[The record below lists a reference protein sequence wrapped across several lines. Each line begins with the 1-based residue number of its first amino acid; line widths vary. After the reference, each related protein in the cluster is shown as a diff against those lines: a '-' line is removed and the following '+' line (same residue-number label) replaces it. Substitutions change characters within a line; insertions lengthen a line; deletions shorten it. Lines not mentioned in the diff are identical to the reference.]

1 MIREYNMRRF
11 EPLGRNDTM
20 RGFFN
25 KVAEHI
31 DKLDSE
37 GQRKQYRLL
46 VEELSFYE
54 SVFRSM
60 REGVLVVDA
69 TGRTVYANEAVA
81 RLTGFDG
88 AKAKGRPVR
97 HILPDWDWDNLLAP
111 SDEGQGWTRQ
121 ASCEIEVTYPERR
134 LLEIQSTPSANGTV
148 LLVRDVTLSRAREES
163 AIESSRSDAVRDLA
177 AGVAHEIGNPLNAI
191 SLNLQLL
198 AREFRH
204 EPDEERRER
213 LLQDISTAQNEVKR
227 LEDIIKGFLSALRPA
242 KLNLVRGSLDAPLK
256 DTLAAFKAQFED
268 RRIQMRLA
276 LPSALPSV
284 LIDRAQME
292 QVFFNLVKNAL
303 EAMKDG
309 GALDIAVAADD
320 RDVRVFFRDNGSG
333 MDAATLSRI
342 FEPYHTTK
350 EEGTGLGLM
359 VSRRIVR
366 AHGGEIDVES
376 KPGTGTAFTVRIPRL
391 EKRVRRLK

>member
-1 MIREYNMRRF
+1 
-11 EPLGRNDTM
+11 M

-31 DKLDSE
+31 DKLDAE

-54 SVFRSM
+54 SVFSSL

-69 TGRTVYANEAVA
+69 AGTTVYANEAVA

-134 LLEIQSTPSANGTV
+134 ILEVQATPSANGTV
-148 LLVRDVTLSRAREES
+148 LLVRDVTLARAQEES
-163 AIESSRSDAVRDLA
+163 ARESSRTDAVRDLA

-198 AREFRH
+198 AREFRR
-204 EPDEERRER
+204 EPDEERRTR
-213 LLQDISTAQNEVKR
+213 LLHDIATSQNEVKR
-227 LEDIIKGFLSALRPA
+227 LEGIIKGFLSAIRPA
-242 KLNLVRGSLDAPLK
+242 KLNLVPGSILDPLTDTLDAM
-256 DTLAAFKAQFED
+256 KAQFED
-268 RRIQMRLA
+268 RRIQTQLNLPTA
-276 LPSALPSV
+276 LPTV
-284 LIDRAQME
+284 LVDHAQME
-292 QVFFNLVKNAL
+292 QVFFNLVKNAI

-309 GALDIAVAADD
+309 GSLDIEVAADD
-320 RDVRVFFRDNGSG
+320 RDVHVVFRDNGTG
-333 MDAATLSRI
+333 MDAATLAHI
-342 FEPYHTTK
+342 FEPYQTSK
-350 EEGTGLGLM
+350 EQGSGLGLM
-359 VSRRIVR
+359 LSRRIVH

-376 KPGTGTAFTVRIPRL
+376 KPGAGTAFTVRIPRL

>member
-1 MIREYNMRRF
+1 
-11 EPLGRNDTM
+11 M

-31 DKLDSE
+31 DKLDAE
-37 GQRKQYRLL
+37 GQRAQYRLL
-46 VEELSFYE
+46 VKELSFYE
-54 SVFRSM
+54 SVFRSL

-69 TGRTVYANEAVA
+69 DGTTVYANEAVA

-88 AKAKGRPVR
+88 AKARGRPVR
-97 HILPDWDWDNLLAP
+97 HLLPDWDWDNLLAP
-111 SDEGQGWTRQ
+111 SDEGKGWTRQ

-198 AREFRH
+198 AREFRR
-204 EPDEERRER
+204 ETDETRRTR
-213 LLQDISTAQNEVKR
+213 LLYDISTAQNEVRR
-227 LEDIIKGFLSALRPA
+227 LEGIIKGFLSALRPA
-242 KLNLVRGSLDAPLK
+242 KLNLVPGSLVDPLT
-256 DTLAAFKAQFED
+256 DTLDALKAQFED
-268 RRIQMRLA
+268 RRIQTQLS
-276 LPSALPSV
+276 LPSALPTV
-284 LIDRAQME
+284 LVDRAQME

-309 GALDIAVAADD
+309 GSLEIEVDADD
-320 RDVRVFFRDNGSG
+320 RDVHVVIRDNGSG
-333 MDAATLSRI
+333 MDAATLAHI
-342 FEPYHTTK
+342 FEPYQTSK
-350 EEGTGLGLM
+350 EHGSGLGLM
-359 VSRRIVR
+359 LSRRIVH

-376 KPGTGTAFTVRIPRL
+376 KPGAGTAFTVRIPRL

>member
-1 MIREYNMRRF
+1 
-11 EPLGRNDTM
+11 M

-31 DKLDSE
+31 DKLDAE
-37 GQRKQYRLL
+37 GQRAQYRLL
-46 VEELSFYE
+46 VKELTFYE
-54 SVFRSM
+54 SVFRSL

-69 TGRTVYANEAVA
+69 DGTTVYANEAVA

-88 AKAKGRPVR
+88 AKARGRPVR
-97 HILPDWDWDNLLAP
+97 HLLPDWDWDNLLAP
-111 SDEGQGWTRQ
+111 SDEGKGWTRQ

-198 AREFRH
+198 AREFRR
-204 EPDEERRER
+204 EADETRRTR
-213 LLQDISTAQNEVKR
+213 LLHDISTAQNEVRR
-227 LEDIIKGFLSALRPA
+227 LEGIIKGFLSALRPA
-242 KLNLVRGSLDAPLK
+242 KLNLVPGSLVDPLT
-256 DTLAAFKAQFED
+256 DTLDALKAQFED
-268 RRIQMRLA
+268 RRIQTQLS
-276 LPSALPSV
+276 LPSALPTV
-284 LIDRAQME
+284 LVDRAQME

-309 GALDIAVAADD
+309 GSLEIEVDADD
-320 RDVRVFFRDNGSG
+320 RDVHVVIRDNGSG
-333 MDAATLSRI
+333 MDAATLAHI
-342 FEPYHTTK
+342 FEPYQTSK
-350 EEGTGLGLM
+350 EHGSGLGLM
-359 VSRRIVR
+359 LSRRIVH

-376 KPGTGTAFTVRIPRL
+376 KPGAGTAFTVRIPRL

>member
-1 MIREYNMRRF
+1 
-11 EPLGRNDTM
+11 M

-31 DKLDSE
+31 DKLDAE

-54 SVFRSM
+54 SVFSSL

-69 TGRTVYANEAVA
+69 AGTTVYANEAVA

-88 AKAKGRPVR
+88 AKARGRPVR
-97 HILPDWDWDNLLAP
+97 HLLPDWDWDNLLAP
-111 SDEGQGWTRQ
+111 SDEGKGWTRQ

-198 AREFRH
+198 AREFRR
-204 EPDEERRER
+204 ETDETRRTR
-213 LLQDISTAQNEVKR
+213 LLHDISTAQNEVRR
-227 LEDIIKGFLSALRPA
+227 LEGIIKGFLSALRPA
-242 KLNLVRGSLDAPLK
+242 KLNLVPGSLVDPLT
-256 DTLAAFKAQFED
+256 DTLDALKAQFED
-268 RRIQMRLA
+268 RRIQTQLS
-276 LPSALPSV
+276 LPSALPTV
-284 LIDRAQME
+284 LVDRAQME

-309 GALDIAVAADD
+309 GSLEIEVDADD
-320 RDVRVFFRDNGSG
+320 RDVHVVIRDNGSG
-333 MDAATLSRI
+333 MDAATLAHI
-342 FEPYHTTK
+342 FEPYQTSK
-350 EEGTGLGLM
+350 EHGSGLGLM
-359 VSRRIVR
+359 LSRRIVH

-376 KPGTGTAFTVRIPRL
+376 KPGAGTAFTVRIPRL

>member
-1 MIREYNMRRF
+1 
-11 EPLGRNDTM
+11 M

-31 DKLDSE
+31 DKLDAE

-54 SVFRSM
+54 SVFSSL

-69 TGRTVYANEAVA
+69 AGTTVYANEAVA

-111 SDEGQGWTRQ
+111 PNEGRGWTRQ

-134 LLEIQSTPSANGTV
+134 ILEVQATPSVNGSV
-148 LLVRDVTLSRAREES
+148 LLVRDVTLARAQEES
-163 AIESSRSDAVRDLA
+163 ARESSRTDAVRDLA

-198 AREFRH
+198 AREFRR
-204 EPDEERRER
+204 EPDEERRAR
-213 LLQDISTAQNEVKR
+213 LLHDIATSQNEVKR
-227 LEDIIKGFLSALRPA
+227 LEGIIKGFLSAIRPA
-242 KLNLVRGSLDAPLK
+242 KLNLVPGSILDPLTDTLDAM
-256 DTLAAFKAQFED
+256 KAQFED
-268 RRIQMRLA
+268 RRIQTQLNLPTA
-276 LPSALPSV
+276 LPTV
-284 LIDRAQME
+284 LVDHAQME
-292 QVFFNLVKNAL
+292 QVFFNLVKNAI

-309 GALDIAVAADD
+309 GSLDIEVEADD
-320 RDVRVFFRDNGSG
+320 RDVHVIFRDNGTG
-333 MDAATLSRI
+333 MDAATLAHI
-342 FEPYHTTK
+342 FEPYQTSK
-350 EEGTGLGLM
+350 EQGSGLGLM
-359 VSRRIVR
+359 LSRRIVH

-376 KPGTGTAFTVRIPRL
+376 KPGAGTAFTVRIPRL

>member
-1 MIREYNMRRF
+1 
-11 EPLGRNDTM
+11 M

-31 DKLDSE
+31 DKLDAE

-54 SVFRSM
+54 SVFSSL

-69 TGRTVYANEAVA
+69 AGTTVYANEAVA

-134 LLEIQSTPSANGTV
+134 ILEVQATPSANGTV
-148 LLVRDVTLSRAREES
+148 LLVRDVTLARAQEES
-163 AIESSRSDAVRDLA
+163 ARESSRTDAVRDLA

-204 EPDEERRER
+204 EPNEERRAR
-213 LLQDISTAQNEVKR
+213 LLHDIATSQNEVKR
-227 LEDIIKGFLSALRPA
+227 LEGIIKGFLSAIRPA
-242 KLNLVRGSLDAPLK
+242 KLNLVPGSILDPLTDTLDAM
-256 DTLAAFKAQFED
+256 KAQFED
-268 RRIQMRLA
+268 RRIQTQLNLPTA
-276 LPSALPSV
+276 LPTV
-284 LIDRAQME
+284 LVDHAQME
-292 QVFFNLVKNAL
+292 QVFFNLVKNAI

-309 GALDIAVAADD
+309 GSLDIEVAADD
-320 RDVRVFFRDNGSG
+320 RDVHVVFRDNGTG
-333 MDAATLSRI
+333 MDAATLAHI
-342 FEPYHTTK
+342 FEPYQTSK
-350 EEGTGLGLM
+350 KQGSGLGLM
-359 VSRRIVR
+359 LSRRIVH

-376 KPGTGTAFTVRIPRL
+376 KPGAGTAFTVRNPRL

>member
-1 MIREYNMRRF
+1 
-11 EPLGRNDTM
+11 M

-31 DKLDSE
+31 DKLDAE

-54 SVFRSM
+54 SVFSSL

-69 TGRTVYANEAVA
+69 AGTTVYANEAVA

-134 LLEIQSTPSANGTV
+134 ILEVQATPSVNGTV
-148 LLVRDVTLSRAREES
+148 LLVRDVTLTRAQEES
-163 AIESSRSDAVRDLA
+163 ARESSRTDAVRDLA

-198 AREFRH
+198 AREFRR
-204 EPDEERRER
+204 EPDDERRAR
-213 LLQDISTAQNEVKR
+213 LLHDIATSQNEVKR
-227 LEDIIKGFLSALRPA
+227 LEGIIKGFLSAIRPA
-242 KLNLVRGSLDAPLK
+242 KLNLVPGSILDPLTDTLDAM
-256 DTLAAFKAQFED
+256 KAQFED
-268 RRIQMRLA
+268 RRIQTQLNLPTA
-276 LPSALPSV
+276 LPTV
-284 LIDRAQME
+284 LVDRAQME
-292 QVFFNLVKNAL
+292 QVFFNLVKNAI

-309 GALDIAVAADD
+309 GSLDIEVAADD
-320 RDVRVFFRDNGSG
+320 RDVHVVFRDNGTG
-333 MDAATLSRI
+333 MDAATLAHI
-342 FEPYHTTK
+342 FEPYQTSK
-350 EEGTGLGLM
+350 EQGSGLGLM
-359 VSRRIVR
+359 LSRRIVH

-376 KPGTGTAFTVRIPRL
+376 KPGAGTAFTVRIPRL

>member
-1 MIREYNMRRF
+1 
-11 EPLGRNDTM
+11 M

-31 DKLDSE
+31 DKLDAE
-37 GQRKQYRLL
+37 GQRAQYRLL
-46 VEELSFYE
+46 VKELSFYE
-54 SVFRSM
+54 SVFRSL

-69 TGRTVYANEAVA
+69 DGTTVYANEAVA

-88 AKAKGRPVR
+88 AKARGRPVC
-97 HILPDWDWDNLLAP
+97 HLLPDWDWDNLLAP
-111 SDEGQGWTRQ
+111 SDEGKGWTRQ

-198 AREFRH
+198 AREFRR
-204 EPDEERRER
+204 ETDETRRTR
-213 LLQDISTAQNEVKR
+213 LLHDISTAQNEVRR
-227 LEDIIKGFLSALRPA
+227 LEGIIKGFLSALRPA
-242 KLNLVRGSLDAPLK
+242 KLNLVPGSLVDPLT
-256 DTLAAFKAQFED
+256 DTLDALKAQFED
-268 RRIQMRLA
+268 RRIQTQLS
-276 LPSALPSV
+276 LPSALPTV
-284 LIDRAQME
+284 LVDRAQME

-309 GALDIAVAADD
+309 GSLEIEVDADD
-320 RDVRVFFRDNGSG
+320 RDVHVVIRDNGSG
-333 MDAATLSRI
+333 MDAATLAHI
-342 FEPYHTTK
+342 FEPYQTSK
-350 EEGTGLGLM
+350 EHGSGLGLM
-359 VSRRIVR
+359 LSRRIVH

-376 KPGTGTAFTVRIPRL
+376 KPGAGTAFTVRIPRL

>member
-1 MIREYNMRRF
+1 
-11 EPLGRNDTM
+11 M

-31 DKLDSE
+31 DKLDAE

-54 SVFRSM
+54 SVFRSL

-69 TGRTVYANEAVA
+69 VGTTVYANEAVA

-111 SDEGQGWTRQ
+111 SDEGKGWTRQ

-134 LLEIQSTPSANGTV
+134 ILEIQATPSANGTV
-148 LLVRDVTLSRAREES
+148 LLVRDVTLARAQEES
-163 AIESSRSDAVRDLA
+163 ARETSRTDAVRDLA

-198 AREFRH
+198 AREFRR
-204 EPDEERRER
+204 EPDEERRTR
-213 LLQDISTAQNEVKR
+213 LLHDIATSQNEVKR
-227 LEDIIKGFLSALRPA
+227 LEGIIKGFLSALRPA
-242 KLNLVRGSLDAPLK
+242 KLNLVPGSILDPLTNTLDAL
-256 DTLAAFKAQFED
+256 KAQFED
-268 RRIQMRLA
+268 RRIQTQLSLPTA
-276 LPSALPSV
+276 LPTV
-284 LIDRAQME
+284 LVDCAQME
-292 QVFFNLVKNAL
+292 QVFFNLVKNAI

-309 GALDIAVAADD
+309 GSLDIEVAADD
-320 RDVRVFFRDNGSG
+320 RDVHVVFRDNGTG
-333 MDAATLSRI
+333 MDAATLAHI
-342 FEPYHTTK
+342 FEPYQTSK
-350 EEGTGLGLM
+350 EQGSGLGLM
-359 VSRRIVR
+359 LSRRIVH

-376 KPGTGTAFTVRIPRL
+376 KPGAGTAFTVRIPRL